1 MKLIKK
7 LTTILF
13 AFMMVLAMTG
23 VVLADDRPSQGSGV
37 SPTDKGKLTINGALK
52 NEEYKVYRIFDL
64 ESYDGNNYSYKVVNE
79 WEDFFSATGEGKA
92 YVTLDTDGYISS
104 YTINNTNI
112 SDFVQKALK
121 YVTTKPITAITA
133 DGTITVTD
141 TRTAEADGTIT
152 YDKLP
157 LGYYLVDSSVGAL
170 CSLNTTNLNATINEK
185 NSVPTVEKTV
195 GYSGGSVYS
204 PSNTAEIGQVLSFQT
219 TITVGDGAQNY
230 ILHDK
235 MDLGLTY
242 KDSTLNVYI
251 KKTTDSGFTVL
262 DSTKY
267 DVSFT
272 TADGDTFDIKFKQD
286 FLDGL
291 KVNDQIM
298 VKYDATLNENAIIG
312 SVGNK
317 NKTWVSYGDKQTIS
331 NIPETITR
339 TYGIPVFK
347 FYKTDVT
354 GTTSE
359 QPLANVKFK
368 LSTNATA
375 NLNTDADFI
384 KFVKKTT
391 GDEYRKAIG
400 DETGSSTELVSNSL
414 GKIAIQGLAAGTY
427 YLYETETVKGYNKL
441 TKPVQI
447 EIKADGKIE
456 YANKGE
462 TLQAVGTD
470 GLVKVENK
478 TGTILPS
485 TGGVGTTMMY
495 IVGAVLLIGS
505 GVVLITKKNVK

>member
-219 TITVGDGAQNY
+219 IITVGNGAQNY

-235 MDLGLTY
+235 MDTSLTY
-242 KDSTLNVYI
+242 KDSSLNVLI
-251 KKTTDSGFTVL
+251 KKTTDSGFTNL
-262 DSTKY
+262 DSTNY
-267 DVSFT
+267 TLSIPT
-272 TADGDTFDIKFKQD
+272 TDGDTFDITFNQD
-286 FLDGL
+286 YLDEL
-291 KVNDQIM
+291 KENDQIM
-298 VKYDATLNENAIIG
+298 VKYDATLNENAVVG
-312 SVGNK
+312 AAGNK
-317 NKTWVSYGDKQTIS
+317 NKTWVSYGDNKTTTEK
-331 NIPETITR
+331 ETITK

-368 LSTNATA
+368 LSSNADA
-375 NLNTDADFI
+375 DLNADTDFI
-384 KFVKKTT
+384 KFVKNPIS
-391 GDEYRKAIG
+391 DVYRKAIG